1 MKRLV
6 FGAIAIV
13 AMPAF
18 AGSVIVAKHA
28 ALATASPYATQV
40 GLDVLRRGG
49 NAIDAAVAVA
59 FTLAVVHPQAGN
71 IGGGGFLVYYE
82 AATHAVWTLD
92 FREVAPAAAKN
103 RKPSRDGAANT
114 LGTSWGPTVSDGRGA
129 QRRHTPARPLA
140 LSDPYAKC
148 GPIRPPRRGERDLG
162 RPNA

>member
-1 MKRLV
+1 
-6 FGAIAIV
+6 
-13 AMPAF
+13 MPAF

-71 IGGGGFLVYYE
+71 IGGGGFLVYYD

-103 RKPSRDGAANT
+103 RKPPRDGAAVAGVP
-114 LGTSWGPTVSDGRGA
+114 GTVAG
-129 QRRHTPARPLA
+129 LA
-140 LSDPYAKC
+140 EMHK
-148 GPIRPPRRGERDLG
+148 RF
-162 RPNA
+162 